1 MWLEKDGIRV
11 NPQHPADVAKLK
23 ALGYQAV
30 AEPLPAPLPKPVP
43 APAPLTPEQANVE
56 AIQDVNESPKSKGKR

>member
-30 AEPLPAPLPKPVP
+30 EEPLPVPMPKP
-43 APAPLTPEQANVE
+43 APAPALTPKQANDD
-56 AIQDVNESPKSKGKR
+56 AIQEINEPRKSKGKG

>member
-30 AEPLPAPLPKPVP
+30 AEPLPAAMPKPVP
-43 APAPLTPEQANVE
+43 APEQANE
-56 AIQDVNESPKSKGKR
+56 DAIHEINEPRKSKGKG